1 MIISGFVLRDQR
13 NFKKIT
19 VLTRKLECWYIERG
33 LFNTWVVRFER
44 RVGALA
50 DVILGGINRCN
61 TRTNASSYQYD
72 NVISYHVYVKE

>member
-1 MIISGFVLRDQR
+1 M
-13 NFKKIT
+13 
-19 VLTRKLECWYIERG
+19 LECWYIERG
-33 LFNTWVVRFER
+33 LFNTLKAWVVRFER